1 MIMRS
6 PLLFS
11 ILLFA
16 GTGGPP
22 PKNTQPEPKKYK
34 IVPLANPPVS
44 LTIGGK
50 TEWAGNP
57 EGAIPPI
64 AYRPTGPG
72 APPRMMVGI
81 VFLKQQMGA
90 SEEPP
95 IQLSSSGGPVK
106 FSQQLAFI
114 LFLFGAGKAMGEVYP
129 PEAYVIRVALFEAI
143 ANPGSKFHEFGR
155 QVSNPIS
162 MKLDIK

>member
-1 MIMRS
+1 MVTRS
-6 PLLFS
+6 TLLFS
-11 ILLFA
+11 ILFFA
-16 GTGGPP
+16 GTWGAPAQD
-22 PKNTQPEPKKYK
+22 TQPAPEEYK
-34 IVPLANPPVS
+34 IVPLTNPPVS

-50 TEWAGNP
+50 TAWAGNP

-95 IQLSSSGGPVK
+95 IQLSPSGGPVK

-114 LFLFGAGKAMGEVYP
+114 QFLFGAGKSMGEVYP
-129 PEAYVIRVALFEAI
+129 PEAYVIQVALFEAI
-143 ANPGSKFHEFGR
+143 SNPGSKFHKFGR

-162 MKLDIK
+162 MKLDIH

>member
-1 MIMRS
+1 MITRS
-6 PLLFS
+6 TLLFS

-16 GTGGPP
+16 GIWGAPAQ
-22 PKNTQPEPKKYK
+22 NTQPEPEKYK

-64 AYRPTGPG
+64 AYRPTGPS
-72 APPRMMVGI
+72 APSRMMVGI

-90 SEEPP
+90 SDAPP
-95 IQLSSSGGPVK
+95 IQLSPSGGPVN
-106 FSQQLAFI
+106 FSQQLAFVV
-114 LFLFGAGKAMGEVYP
+114 FLFGAGKAMGEVYP
-129 PEAYVIRVALFEAI
+129 PEAYVIQVALFEAI
-143 ANPGSKFHEFGR
+143 PNPGSKFHEFGR